1 MTTQYTVKKGDTLS
15 QIAQQFGFKNWELV
29 WNDASNNELRAR
41 RKKPEQ
47 ILPGDQ
53 VTIPEKTPKKE
64 KVSAGQPAKFQMA
77 AAPPLAAF
85 SLTISDAQGNPFDGL
100 DIELRMP
107 DANTSNAFKTDKN
120 GLIEIK
126 DPKLK
131 SGEVEVVSIVDKKG
145 DPEISFKDRLPSPLA
160 VGLAHTLKL
169 PNKRKVA
176 DDIASTAG
184 VARRA
189 SWGAS
194 RPKKELDP
202 DWDYDTIVV
211 HHSGDSGEKS
221 AKAIQT
227 KHFSKDFDDIAY
239 EYVVTLEG
247 QILEG
252 RHLAFKSAGNSEHNT
267 GKVAI
272 IVAGDFEHQIWD
284 DDDDPTQVAIDA
296 VVKIANALKVHFP
309 ITKLAGHRDL
319 PRAKGDTE
327 CPGTELYKF
336 MDEMRTKTGLA
347 GP

>member
-131 SGEVEVVSIVDKKG
+131 SGE
-145 DPEISFKDRLPSPLA
+145 
-160 VGLAHTLKL
+160 
-169 PNKRKVA
+169 
-176 DDIASTAG
+176 
-184 VARRA
+184 
-189 SWGAS
+189 
-194 RPKKELDP
+194 
-202 DWDYDTIVV
+202 
-211 HHSGDSGEKS
+211 
-221 AKAIQT
+221 
-227 KHFSKDFDDIAY
+227 
-239 EYVVTLEG
+239 
-247 QILEG
+247 
-252 RHLAFKSAGNSEHNT
+252 
-267 GKVAI
+267 
-272 IVAGDFEHQIWD
+272 
-284 DDDDPTQVAIDA
+284 
-296 VVKIANALKVHFP
+296 
-309 ITKLAGHRDL
+309 
-319 PRAKGDTE
+319 
-327 CPGTELYKF
+327 
-336 MDEMRTKTGLA
+336 
-347 GP
+347 